1 MVSWLRGN
9 GGTVLCLICWRKL
22 KVTQVEGFLK
32 GGKVKGWHV
41 LCPDAL
47 RGRRVNF
54 GPEKEVISLS
64 MMVSDGPAKST

>member
-1 MVSWLRGN
+1 MGDRGIL
-9 GGTVLCLICWRKL
+9 LCLICWRKL
-22 KVTQVEGFLK
+22 KGAPVEGFLK
-32 GGKVKGWHV
+32 GRKVKGWDV
-41 LCPDAL
+41 LCTDAL